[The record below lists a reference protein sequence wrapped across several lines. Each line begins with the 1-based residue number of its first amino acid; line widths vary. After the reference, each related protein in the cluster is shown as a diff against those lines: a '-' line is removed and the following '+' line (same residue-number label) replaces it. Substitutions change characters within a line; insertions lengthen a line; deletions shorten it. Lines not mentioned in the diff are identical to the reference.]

1 MATRRDPVPAK
12 GAASNARRGWLR
24 DADIRRKLLV
34 SVAGTVALVLGVLG
48 ILAVGHITN
57 LTRQGVYAE
66 AEGVVAGR
74 GQEILR
80 FLGER
85 SRITTTMLTDPVLLR
100 WFSRYDQ
107 FQAPVKDTQGYRD
120 TIGYFQDIVQS
131 DPTILQAF
139 FAVASTGE
147 YFRADGRIEREG
159 YDARERPWWSEALD
173 RGHLYVA
180 SPQKSATTGQV
191 AVVVQQPVYRDGQL
205 LGVGGIDVLLD
216 TVGELVGQ
224 VKYRGVGS
232 AFLVD
237 DAGQVVYFGE
247 AELGLR
253 APLADVDDRT
263 NGTTGF
269 AELVRVLAE
278 GRPAI
283 TRVTWRGE
291 PRLVV
296 SAPIRAESPAIA
308 WSLGLLVPERVIT
321 GPVRQARLVST
332 GAILA
337 SILLIAGLTLGVSG
351 SLVTRP
357 IRRLVDRF
365 RDVAEGRGDLTQR
378 VEITSGDEIGELGS
392 TFNAFLESIRVDV
405 SSIGAQADGLAGAS
419 ESLTVLSQQMA
430 STTEESSSQ
439 SNMVSS
445 AAEQVSANVQAVAT
459 ATSQMTASIREIAR
473 NANEAAQVATE
484 AVGLAETT
492 AGTFGELS
500 ASGSRIGSVI
510 QMINS
515 IAEQTNLLAL
525 NATIEAAR
533 AGEAGKGFAVVAGEV
548 KQLAA
553 QTAGATHEIGA
564 TVEAIQ
570 NHTRDAGK
578 AIETIRT
585 IIARIHDIQTAI
597 AGAVEEQTATT
608 SEIARS
614 VTEAATGTGEIA
626 ESIAGIAI
634 ASNDSAASAS
644 AIQQSAAD
652 LAGMA
657 AELKRIV
664 GRFSY

>member
-1 MATRRDPVPAK
+1 MTTTGPSDAGGGAGPRR
-12 GAASNARRGWLR
+12 RHWIR
-24 DADIRRKLLV
+24 DTDIRRKILI
-34 SVAGTVALVLGVLG
+34 SVAGTVALVLGLLG
-48 ILAVGHITN
+48 IIAVGHITD

-85 SRITTTMLTDPVLLR
+85 SRVTTTMLTDPVLLR
-100 WFSRYDQ
+100 WFEGYSQ
-107 FQAPVKDTQGYRD
+107 FKAPVKSTQGYKD
-120 TIGYFQDIVQS
+120 TIGYFHDIVES

-139 FAVASTGE
+139 FAVANTGE
-147 YFRADGRIEREG
+147 YFRADGRIESEG
-159 YDARERPWWSEALD
+159 YDARQRPWWSEALD
-173 RGHLYVA
+173 RNRLYVA
-180 SPQKSATTGQV
+180 SPQKSATTGKV
-191 AVVVQQPVYRDGQL
+191 AVVVQQPVYVDGQL
-205 LGVGGIDVLLD
+205 LGVGGVDVLLD
-216 TVGELVGQ
+216 TVGDLVSR

-237 DAGQVVYFGE
+237 DAGQVVYFGD
-247 AELGLR
+247 ADLPLR
-253 APLADVDDRT
+253 APLAEVDDPSA
-263 NGTTGF
+263 GTTGF
-269 AELVRVLAE
+269 GPLTRVLAQ
-278 GRPAI
+278 GRSAI

-296 SAPIRAESPAIA
+296 SAPIQAEHPAIA
-308 WSLGLLVPERVIT
+308 WSLGLLVPEKVIT
-321 GPVRQARLVST
+321 APVRRARLVST

-337 SILLIAGLTLGVSG
+337 SILIIAGLTLAVSG

-357 IRRLVDRF
+357 IRRLVTRF
-365 RDVAEGRGDLTQR
+365 RDVAEGRGDLTRR
-378 VEITSGDEIGELGS
+378 VEITSRDEIGELGA
-392 TFNAFLESIRVDV
+392 TFNSFLESIRVDIG
-405 SSIGAQADGLAGAS
+405 SIGEQAEGLSGAS
-419 ESLTVLSQQMA
+419 ASLTVLSQQMA
-430 STTEESSSQ
+430 SATEESSSQ
-439 SNMVSS
+439 ANMVSS
-445 AAEQVSANVQAVAT
+445 AAEQVSANVQTVAT

-484 AVGLAETT
+484 AVGLAEAT
-492 AGTFGELS
+492 AGTFDELG
-500 ASGSRIGSVI
+500 ASGAKIGSVI

-564 TVEAIQ
+564 TIEAIQ
-570 NHTRDAGK
+570 SHTSDAGK
-578 AIETIRT
+578 AIATIRS

-614 VTEAATGTGEIA
+614 VTEAAAGTGEIA
-626 ESIAGIAI
+626 ESIAGIAT
-634 ASNDSAASAS
+634 ASHESAASAS
-644 AIQQSAAD
+644 SIQQAAGD

-664 GRFSY
+664 SRFSY